1 MSKQS
6 EAKKSQGYV
15 PKATPQVCM
24 NCARFAMDKTDNGH
38 GYIEDKNMRCIIGKF
53 AVKKMGTCNYFEM
66 IF

>member
-24 NCARFAMDKTDNGH
+24 NCTRLAVEKVDNGH
-38 GYIEDKNMRCIIGKF
+38 GYIEDKNMRCIIGEF
-53 AVKKMGTCNYFEM
+53 SVKKMGACDLFEM